1 MKALHPADAV
11 HSNVEPAQQVMR
23 VRNRRG
29 EYDTLDVNE
38 NQSKSRE
45 NSLINAEERL
55 IMIE

>member
-1 MKALHPADAV
+1 
-11 HSNVEPAQQVMR
+11 MR
-23 VRNRRG
+23 IRNRRG

-55 IMIE
+55 LMIE